1 MAQKPAGVSRPRRIL
16 AGAKGVG
23 SLFQPVSAYCG
34 ELRRGLEK
42 TPDPLRSRRRCFM
55 TAESIDSPPARLDPS
70 AVVSGTVHIYVA
82 FDWGDEVDL
91 EAARRLLT
99 GEPQALARRRRT
111 PSSFGYSPPPLR
123 YPLAP
128 IELKLREPESA
139 SRPAGGETRN
149 DRVAGAGGEAEAPV
163 ERNRAFPSVQPRPP
177 ADALAQN
184 QHEPFCA
191 TFMATVDATL
201 FDFGGVSVAM
211 HVPVSMSVADLTR
224 LAVCLA
230 DSDRLVEPAKRAAQ
244 PLFERLRPAIQQVA
258 FSPLTEEYVVFQL
271 PPSPLLPSPNDLLQR
286 NSEWV
291 AGLARLENE
300 PLSDDEVAA
309 ALHSFLSYSP
319 RDLFVPEWSAALLI
333 DADCDETLQTIEF
346 VNLQLLEFRFIDK
359 LLDDRLADAYRL
371 IHPLTRGW
379 LPLWRTHAQPLR
391 ALGELRIHANSLFE
405 RTGNALKLVGDQ
417 YLARVYRILAARFH
431 LDDWE
436 RSIQRSLEV
445 VEGVY
450 RVLSD
455 QAATYRTELLEIIVI
470 VLIVFEIVTA
480 LWRH

>member
-1 MAQKPAGVSRPRRIL
+1 
-16 AGAKGVG
+16 
-23 SLFQPVSAYCG
+23 
-34 ELRRGLEK
+34 
-42 TPDPLRSRRRCFM
+42 
-55 TAESIDSPPARLDPS
+55 
-70 AVVSGTVHIYVA
+70 
-82 FDWGDEVDL
+82 
-91 EAARRLLT
+91 
-99 GEPQALARRRRT
+99 
-111 PSSFGYSPPPLR
+111 
-123 YPLAP
+123 
-128 IELKLREPESA
+128 
-139 SRPAGGETRN
+139 
-149 DRVAGAGGEAEAPV
+149 
-163 ERNRAFPSVQPRPP
+163 
-177 ADALAQN
+177 
-184 QHEPFCA
+184 
-191 TFMATVDATL
+191 MATADATL

-211 HVPVSMSVADLTR
+211 HVPVSLSVTDLTR

-271 PPSPLLPSPNDLLQR
+271 PPGPLLPSPDDLLQR

-319 RDLFVPEWSAALLI
+319 RDLFVPEWSAALLV

-391 ALGELRIHANSLFE
+391 
-405 RTGNALKLVGDQ
+405 
-417 YLARVYRILAARFH
+417 
-431 LDDWE
+431 
-436 RSIQRSLEV
+436 RSASCGSTPTVSSSGR
-445 VEGVY
+445 
-450 RVLSD
+450 
-455 QAATYRTELLEIIVI
+455 AT
-470 VLIVFEIVTA
+470 
-480 LWRH
+480 H

>member
-1 MAQKPAGVSRPRRIL
+1 
-16 AGAKGVG
+16 
-23 SLFQPVSAYCG
+23 
-34 ELRRGLEK
+34 
-42 TPDPLRSRRRCFM
+42 M
-55 TAESIDSPPARLDPS
+55 TADQNQNPPTRLDPT
-70 AVVSGTVHIYVA
+70 AVVSGTIHIYVA

-128 IELKLREPESA
+128 VELKLCEPEDPP
-139 SRPAGGETRN
+139 RPATEPSI
-149 DRVAGAGGEAEAPV
+149 AGNTKPKNGRSP
-163 ERNRAFPSVQPRPP
+163 
-177 ADALAQN
+177 L
-184 QHEPFCA
+184 CA
-191 TFMATVDATL
+191 TFMATADATL
-201 FDFGGVSVAM
+201 FDFGGVSVAL
-211 HVPVSMSVADLTR
+211 HFPVTMSPADLSR

-230 DSDRLVEPAKRAAQ
+230 DSDGLVEPAKRTAQ
-244 PLFERLRPAIQQVA
+244 PLFERLRAAIQQPA

-271 PPSPLLPSPNDLLQR
+271 PPGLPFAPPQQLLEQ
-286 NSEWV
+286 NSDWV
-291 AGLARLENE
+291 AGLTRLEIE

-309 ALHSFLSYSP
+309 ALHSYLSYSP
-319 RDLFVPEWSAALLI
+319 RDVFVPEWSAALLI

-371 IHPLTRGW
+371 IHPLTRSW
-379 LPLWRTHAQPLR
+379 LPFWRTHAQPLR

-455 QAATYRTELLEIIVI
+455 QAATYRTEVLEIIVI

-480 LWRH
+480 LARH